1 MHHVNIEGSHRDFE
15 ILLTVD
21 EAQAASMNLR
31 PGASSDEEPSNEHPH
46 SQQWLLVLSGSG
58 HALIGKSRQGLR
70 RLPLR
75 KDSLLVIEKGELH
88 QIQNTGTTPLRTINF
103 YVPPAYDAEGNLIT
117 KAEK

>member
-1 MHHVNIEGSHRDFE
+1 MHHINIEGSHRDFE

-31 PGASSDEEPSNEHPH
+31 PGASSDGEASNEHPQ

-58 HALIGKSRQGLR
+58 NALVGKSRQGLR
-70 RLPLR
+70 RVLLR
-75 KDSLLVIEKGELH
+75 KNTLLLIEKGELH

-103 YVPPAYDAEGNLIT
+103 YVPPAYNTEGKPIA